1 MSKRSLLF
9 AACIL
14 LFAGPALAGGTPD
27 SDPPAL
33 LSLEG
38 PSCQADAATA
48 ALAEIGIQPIFKG
61 HDPAL
66 CWKCQHCSST
76 NVCAGKLIG
85 DPCSSTGGTCQAVD
99 GCALYNCCR
108 CANIQPLVAAAAT
121 GGIGK

>member
-1 MSKRSLLF
+1 MSKRILLS
-9 AACIL
+9 AACL
-14 LFAGPALAGGTPD
+14 LLLTGLALAGGAPV
-27 SDPPAL
+27 SGPPAL

-38 PSCQADAATA
+38 PACQADAATT
-48 ALAEIGIQPIFKG
+48 ALAEIGIQPVFRG

-85 DPCSSTGGTCQAVD
+85 DACSSTGGTCQAVD

-108 CANIQPLVAAAAT
+108 CANIQPLGAAAT
-121 GGIGK
+121 GG